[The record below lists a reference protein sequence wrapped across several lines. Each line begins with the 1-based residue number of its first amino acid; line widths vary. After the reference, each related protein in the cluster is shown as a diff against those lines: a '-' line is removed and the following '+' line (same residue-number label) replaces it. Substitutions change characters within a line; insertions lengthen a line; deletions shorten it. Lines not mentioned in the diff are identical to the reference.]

1 MASSVL
7 LIEFLFYIIIAPI
20 IGLLFLKILGSISK
34 NSMTMNENIIFK
46 ISSISISEEIKL
58 TARREFPEVFEYLG
72 SLLFGKIGLEINQSE
87 EITEIDYSFRGKKI
101 TSLIPNEQISSVI
114 YGSRRYVLLRNI
126 SIAIIIIGVIQG
138 AGARNSDPTFVIL
151 TMISLSIIIFIAYLI
166 FRTSVL
172 EIQTSGGKKI
182 LFHFS
187 GDAEINGLSDFSKFI
202 AGTHSLSTTKESE
215 HSIND

>member
-1 MASSVL
+1 MASVI
-7 LIEFLFYIIIAPI
+7 LIFDLIFYIIIAPI
-20 IGLLFLKILGSISK
+20 IGLLFVKILGLISK
-34 NSMTMNENIIFK
+34 NSMSMNENIIFK
-46 ISSISISEEIKL
+46 ISSISSSKEIKL

-72 SLLFGKIGLEINQSE
+72 SLLLGKIGLEINQSE
-87 EITEIDYSFRGKKI
+87 EITVIDYSFRGKKI

-126 SIAIIIIGVIQG
+126 SIAIIIIGVIQA
-138 AGARNSDPTFVIL
+138 AGYNSDPTFAI
-151 TMISLSIIIFIAYLI
+151 IASIIVFIAYLI

>member
-72 SLLFGKIGLEINQSE
+72 SLLFGKIGLEINQSQE
-87 EITEIDYSFRGKKI
+87 TTEIDYSFRGKKI
-101 TSLIPNEQISSVI
+101 TSLIPNKQISSVI

-126 SIAIIIIGVIQG
+126 SIAIFAIGVIQT
-138 AGARNSDPTFVIL
+138 ANSGDSTYVFL
-151 TMISLSIIIFIAYLI
+151 LSILVFIAYLI

-172 EIQTSGGKKI
+172 EIQTSGGKRI
-182 LFHFS
+182 TFHFS
-187 GDAEINGLSDFSKFI
+187 GDAEINGLSDISKFI
-202 AGTHSLSTTKESE
+202 AGTHSLATTRESE
-215 HSIND
+215 HSITD